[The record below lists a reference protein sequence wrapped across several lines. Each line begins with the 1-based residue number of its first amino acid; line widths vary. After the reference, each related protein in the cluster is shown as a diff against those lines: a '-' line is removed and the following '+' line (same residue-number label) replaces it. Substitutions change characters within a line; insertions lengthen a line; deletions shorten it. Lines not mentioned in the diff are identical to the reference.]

1 MKFGHFFTENNKIA
15 EGENSEAFYFDTLIT
30 SPPSD
35 LKCESSS
42 SNSLK
47 VTWNDP
53 TQGMEA
59 LQDYAFEYHFDKGFI
74 SYLSS
79 CFNVLIFMKGGR
91 KISQKNLLLLFQKSK
106 LAVP

>member
-1 MKFGHFFTENNKIA
+1 MFYFTENNKIA

-74 SYLSS
+74 SS

-91 KISQKNLLLLFQKSK
+91 EISQKNLLLLFQKSK
-106 LAVP
+106 LAVL

>member
-1 MKFGHFFTENNKIA
+1 MEQKVLESKSLLKYLIIIIFYFTENNKIA

-74 SYLSS
+74 SFIYHHALMS
-79 CFNVLIFMKGGR
+79 
-91 KISQKNLLLLFQKSK
+91 
-106 LAVP
+106 

>member
-1 MKFGHFFTENNKIA
+1 MEQKVLESKSLLRYLLIKIIFYFTENNKIA

-74 SYLSS
+74 SFIYHHALMS
-79 CFNVLIFMKGGR
+79 
-91 KISQKNLLLLFQKSK
+91 
-106 LAVP
+106 